1 MPEPVFLMILCLFVF
16 ALGFALAYFVKG
28 TKSKEVLKNADYQI
42 DQLKLQIDSDRKLYT
57 SQLEDHKTNISQL
70 KNESIEVLQKKEE
83 QLETL
88 RNERGKIQILLTQ
101 KEAENEHL
109 LEKSKTLN
117 QEIEKLHAKFNEQ
130 FENLANRIF
139 EQKSE
144 KFTDLNQKNIS
155 AILNPL
161 DKKLKEFEDKI
172 NDSNLASV
180 KRHAELG
187 EKLRFLNEQNIKI
200 SEEANNLTKA
210 LKGNTKMQG
219 NWGEMILE
227 RVLEKSGLTKGNE
240 YDVQQSISTQEGK
253 RVIPDVVINLPG
265 DKKMIV
271 DSKVSLN
278 AYERYVN
285 AEDLTEQSAHLK
297 DHLLALKQRVQELSK
312 KNYQML
318 HQEASPDF
326 VLLFIPIEAAFAVAS
341 NENPNL
347 YNEAF
352 EQNIILVTPT
362 TLLAVLRTIE
372 SMWQNE
378 KQKQNAIEIAN
389 EAGALYDS
397 FTNLTIELEKVGR
410 QIGTV
415 QNSYDGAMKK
425 LTGKGNL
432 IRKVERLKKLGAKA
446 SKQID
451 PKLIRD
457 SNSETLNEN

>member
-1 MPEPVFLMILCLFVF
+1 MTEPVYLIFLCLFIF
-16 ALGFALAYFVKG
+16 ALGFALAYFLKG
-28 TKSKEVLKNADYQI
+28 TKSKEVLKNADYKI
-42 DQLKLQIDSDRKLYT
+42 YQLKLQIDSDKEFYT
-57 SQLEDHKTNISQL
+57 SQLEDYKKNTAQL
-70 KNESIEVLQKKEE
+70 KNESMEMLQKNEE

-117 QEIEKLHAKFNEQ
+117 LEIEKLHEKFNEQ

-240 YDVQQSISTQEGK
+240 YDVQQSFTTQEGK

-341 NENPNL
+341 NDNPNL

-389 EAGALYDS
+389 QAGALYDS

-451 PKLIRD
+451 PKLIRE